1 MSAAHRSPSL
11 VSRSDLGSVVL
22 DVDAVGAIVSV
33 HGPVG
38 ALLGADRDSLLGR
51 ELVSLVHPH
60 DRSGFSTA
68 LGRLEQSGPVRTV
81 DCRVSADG
89 RRWRPTELS
98 AGKDGD
104 RLTVALHDA
113 SRAVSAERA
122 AREAQAVL
130 SALLAHIPAAV
141 SVRDP
146 QGRLLSVNREFARVV
161 GDHPEVLVGRS
172 DAELAGNAA
181 VDVAAESEDGEPPA
195 IEQVLAEGR
204 SLEQD
209 VVVTLPDGN
218 VRTFADIRFPIFGP
232 DGQPTA
238 VGEIATDV
246 TELRSAQHDRHEG
259 NGGSE
264 ERYRLLAEHSLDVI
278 ARMRPNGTFSYVS
291 PAAKDVLGYTPDE
304 LMSVRP
310 PAGRVHPEDEGVV
323 ADAITRVSAGGPA
336 KTLSYRFLHG
346 NGSWRWLETTWSS
359 IRADGADGAD
369 GVAAADAVEESEAGP
384 YELFAATRDVSDRYA
399 AQQQLEQLALRDGLT
414 GLANRALLSDRLTT
428 AIERLERRGGAVAVY
443 LIDLDHFKAINDTFG
458 HAGGDAVIVEA
469 GRRLTRASRAGDTIA
484 RLGGDE
490 LILVA
495 EVAGRDEAE
504 ALGSRLLKQLR
515 KPYPYP
521 VGTVCTASVGLALAR
536 DYRCDPDALLQRAD
550 VALYAAKQAGRNRV
564 EVFAGAVQRR
574 LGRRRAVEQLV
585 RTALADDLLRLNYQ
599 PLADLET
606 GDVVGAEALARLDSP
621 DGLPVAPD
629 IFIGVAEETGLIAE
643 LDRWVIR
650 RVIGEIRGLP
660 PEVAQRAPV
669 FSVNVSARTLAA
681 PDFAAWL
688 AQELT
693 AQGLDG
699 ARLSLELTERT
710 LLVAGETVERTLAC
724 LADLGVGVGLDDF
737 GTGWSSLRYLSE
749 LSLDFVKLDR
759 AFTAELAP
767 GSRKFDFARAIC
779 GLANSLGLAVVAE
792 GIENKQQV
800 ELLRAAGCDLGQG
813 YALARPVP
821 LDELAWDV
829 SLLPH

>member
-1 MSAAHRSPSL
+1 VSATHPSRSLS
-11 VSRSDLGSVVL
+11 SRSDLGSVVL
-22 DVDAVGAIVSV
+22 DVDPAGGIVTARGA
-33 HGPVG
+33 VG
-38 ALLGADRDSLLGR
+38 ALLGADRDSLVGR
-51 ELVSLVHPH
+51 DLISLVHPL
-60 DRSGFSTA
+60 DRSGLTSA
-68 LGRLEQSGPVRTV
+68 MRRLEASGPVRTI
-81 DCRVSADG
+81 DCRVSVDG
-89 RRWRPTELS
+89 RRWRITELS

-113 SRAVSAERA
+113 SRAVAAERD
-122 AREAQAVL
+122 AREAQAML
-130 SALLAHIPAAV
+130 AAILAHIPAAV
-141 SVRDP
+141 SVRDR
-146 QGRLLSVNREFARVV
+146 QGRLLSVNPEFARVV
-161 GDHPEVLVGRS
+161 GDHPEVLVGRV
-172 DAELAGNAA
+172 DAELAATGLADPA
-181 VDVAAESEDGEPPA
+181 LTSAEPPA
-195 IEQVLAEGR
+195 ISLVLQEGR

-209 VVVTLPDGN
+209 VVVTLPDGD
-218 VRTFADIRFPIFGP
+218 VRTFSDIRFPIYGP
-232 DGQPTA
+232 DGQPAA

-246 TELRSAQHDRHEG
+246 TELRSVQQEQAGAQDRHDD
-259 NGGSE
+259 SE

-291 PAAKDVLGYTPDE
+291 PASKDVLGYEPEE

-310 PAGRVHPEDEGVV
+310 PEGRVHPEDQGVV

-346 NGSWRWLETTWSS
+346 NGSWRWLETTWSC
-359 IRADGADGAD
+359 IRTDPTEPATEVDPD
-369 GVAAADAVEESEAGP
+369 VAEGGE

-469 GRRLTRASRAGDTIA
+469 GRRLTRASRAGDTVA

-495 EVAGRDEAE
+495 EVAGRAEAE
-504 ALGSRLLKQLR
+504 ALGSRLLEQLR

-536 DYRCDPDALLQRAD
+536 DYRCDPDGLLQRAD
-550 VALYAAKQAGRNRV
+550 VALYAAKQAGRNRL

-574 LGRRRAVEQLV
+574 LGRRRAVEELV
-585 RTALADDLLRLNYQ
+585 RSALAENLLRLNYQ

-606 GDVVGAEALARLDSP
+606 GAVVGAEALARLDSP
-621 DGLPVAPD
+621 DGLPVSPD

-650 RVIGEIRGLP
+650 RVIKEIRALP
-660 PEVAQRAPV
+660 AGVGERSPV

-681 PDFAAWL
+681 PDFAPWL

-693 AQGLDG
+693 AGELDG

-724 LADLGVGVGLDDF
+724 LAELGVGVGLDDF

-779 GLANSLGLAVVAE
+779 GLANSLGLVVVAE

-813 YALARPVP
+813 YALARPAR
-821 LDELAWDV
+821 LDELPWEI
-829 SLLPH
+829 SLLPPR